1 MRNDKNLEE
10 RMHEA
15 RQEKLGP
22 HGIEPGESWGEG
34 KNDETGQDVR
44 DDAAP
49 ATSSKRTPQAGNNRG
64 DAST

>member
-1 MRNDKNLEE
+1 MSNDKSLED

-15 RQEKLGP
+15 RQKKLGP

-34 KNDETGQDVR
+34 KDSETQQDVR

-49 ATSSKRTPQAGNNRG
+49 AASPQRASQAGNGRG
-64 DAST
+64 DPST